1 MDPQQRE
8 HFRANGWI
16 VVKDVLSQGTV
27 AAANELYDGHLD
39 GSLTAHPDDVGWDG
53 GLTTRESDMWYNAG
67 QARPAEERHNRQRV
81 LWGEPFYEMVNPP
94 KVRPPVFAPAPHPC
108 LTSVGGGLCRRSRR
122 SWRRCSVW
130 RSGGTSCRAPHQRW
144 LIATA

>member
-16 VVKDVLSQGTV
+16 VVKDVLSQATV
-27 AAANELYDGHLD
+27 AAANELYDAHLD
-39 GSLTAHPDDVGWDG
+39 GSITAHPDDTGWDG

-67 QARPAEERHNRQRV
+67 QVRPAEERHNRQRV

-94 KVRPPVFAPAPHPC
+94 KVRPPSSAPGPTLA
-108 LTSVGGGLCRRSRR
+108 
-122 SWRRCSVW
+122 
-130 RSGGTSCRAPHQRW
+130 
-144 LIATA
+144 

>member
-81 LWGEPFYEMVNPP
+81 LWGEPFYEIGQPAQGP
-94 KVRPPVFAPAPHPC
+94 GPPVFTPTPHPC
-108 LTSVGGGLCRRSRR
+108 RSAGGCAAGHADPGGDA
-122 SWRRCSVW
+122 
-130 RSGGTSCRAPHQRW
+130 RSGGVGARLAGHPTRDG
-144 LIATA
+144 